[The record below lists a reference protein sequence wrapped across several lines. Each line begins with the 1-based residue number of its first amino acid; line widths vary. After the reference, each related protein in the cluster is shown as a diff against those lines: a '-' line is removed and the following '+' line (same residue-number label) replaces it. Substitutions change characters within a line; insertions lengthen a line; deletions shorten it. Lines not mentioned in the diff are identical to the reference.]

1 MFSSKKQRELIWIS
15 QDFPK
20 LSCKEYQLLYTGLSC
35 LPRCLKFL
43 SGDHFLKD
51 AHHSSVLEDS
61 WWLLLLCHFLPS
73 LLLNLVL
80 GIFYSLMVHSLYFL
94 IAYLYLSVF
103 LTALYNEVLRIIS
116 FQFLTSSGSSL
127 VYYYLLSSGGRYPG
141 GGHGNPLQYSRLEN
155 HIDRG
160 AWRAPV
166 HEVAK
171 SWTWL
176 SDQHFNF
183 FT

>member
-43 SGDHFLKD
+43 SGDRFLKD
-51 AHHSSVLEDS
+51 THHSSVLEDS

-80 GIFYSLMVHSLYFL
+80 GIFYSLMVHSLSFL
-94 IAYLYLSVF
+94 IAYLYFSVF
-103 LTALYNEVLRIIS
+103 LTALYSEVLRIIS

-127 VYYYLLSSGGRYPG
+127 VYHIYWVQGEDPLEEGMATHSSI
-141 GGHGNPLQYSRLEN
+141 L
-155 HIDRG
+155 
-160 AWRAPV
+160 AWRI
-166 HEVAK
+166 
-171 SWTWL
+171 T
-176 SDQHFNF
+176 
-183 FT
+183 